1 MECCLTFLSPTR
13 LWNSVQT
20 KGGDGS
26 EPESHSFGVH
36 EGEREFKFLV
46 TDRSGRKLDFQR
58 ATSLMYTI
66 GLVFGKSEGSLHPPN
81 SPSFGQ

>member
-1 MECCLTFLSPTR
+1 M
-13 LWNSVQT
+13 QT
-20 KGGDGS
+20 LGDDGT
-26 EPESHSFGVH
+26 EPEHHGFGVD
-36 EGEREFKFLV
+36 EGQREFKFEV

-81 SPSFGQ
+81 SPLFGQ

>member
-1 MECCLTFLSPTR
+1 MYIML
-13 LWNSVQT
+13 QT
-20 KGGDGS
+20 LGGNGA
-26 EPESHSFGVH
+26 EPESKSFGFNT
-36 EGEREFKFLV
+36 GKREFKFLV

-81 SPSFGQ
+81 SPSLGH

>member
-1 MECCLTFLSPTR
+1 M
-13 LWNSVQT
+13 QT
-20 KGGDGS
+20 LGGNGS
-26 EPESHSFGVH
+26 EPASNHFALQTGQ
-36 EGEREFKFLV
+36 REFKFLV

-81 SPSFGQ
+81 SQSFGS

>member
-1 MECCLTFLSPTR
+1 M
-13 LWNSVQT
+13 QT
-20 KGGDGS
+20 LGGDGA
-26 EPESHSFGVH
+26 EPESNSFGVNQ
-36 EGEREFKFLV
+36 GQREFKFQV

-81 SPSFGQ
+81 SLSFGQ